1 MEAEEEGRVPA
12 PPAEVPEVP
21 AMPVPAAGEEP
32 ENQVE
37 AEEEGRVPAPP
48 AEVPEVPAMPVPA
61 AGEEPENQVEA
72 EEEGR
77 VPAPPAE
84 VPEVPAMPVPAAGE
98 EPENQVEAEE
108 EGRVPAPPAEVPEVP
123 AMPVAAPEERVP
135 APRGPQR
142 QRQPNRADF
151 KGVWEPIQCPHCPKV
166 AGELKHDPNPGGK
179 DIPTPHWILR
189 VRKTE
194 DGLLERFRKF
204 IRVNFDVVAFTAN
217 MCMSHII

>member
-1 MEAEEEGRVPA
+1 MLPRKRPRAPDENGQEGA
-12 PPAEVPEVP
+12 
-21 AMPVPAAGEEP
+21 
-32 ENQVE
+32 
-37 AEEEGRVPAPP
+37 EGRVPAPP

-189 VRKTE
+189 VRMTE

>member
-1 MEAEEEGRVPA
+1 
-12 PPAEVPEVP
+12 
-21 AMPVPAAGEEP
+21 MPVPAP
-32 ENQVE
+32 
-37 AEEEGRVPAPP
+37 
-48 AEVPEVPAMPVPA
+48 
-61 AGEEPENQVEA
+61 
-72 EEEGR
+72 
-77 VPAPPAE
+77 
-84 VPEVPAMPVPAAGE
+84 GE